1 MGEALLSNGI
11 ILILMTIVVV
21 FGIIYCY
28 YMESLSYYA
37 DERSPQLEIILFIKN
52 AQDEIEGFVRHY
64 YKREVTAVGL
74 WIVDCGSE
82 DQTPQILERLSR
94 CFSGLRLLFLCDM
107 PLEICMQEVL
117 RHINAPA
124 FLIIDGTHLKYK
136 EILKL
141 TALLHVKK
149 NVAIGLKTYKK

>member
-1 MGEALLSNGI
+1 MLSNGI
-11 ILILMTIVVV
+11 ILILMTIVVA

-74 WIVDCGSE
+74 WIVDCG
-82 DQTPQILERLSR
+82 SR

>member
-37 DERSPQLEIILFIKN
+37 DERSSELEIILFIKN

-64 YKREVTAVGL
+64 YKREMTAVGL
-74 WIVDCGSE
+74 WIVDCGSG
-82 DQTPQILERLSR
+82 DQTTHILERLSLW
-94 CFSGLRLLFLCDM
+94 FPGLKLIFLSEM

-124 FLIIDGTHLKYK
+124 FLIIDGTHLKCK

-149 NVAIGLKTYKK
+149 MSQ